1 MLSLSHCLAHAPIIH
16 NQQGWHPHHG
26 FRLFLLQYPVD
37 PPQMCAP
44 LQVIWYFYT
53 LMAGF
58 VLSLLPLIQEQS
70 LVVLSHLGEFLLW
83 WPFSFFCCSS
93 LSSLSLFQPS
103 PIFLA
108 SSCSKRSPGSSQ
120 DRSLLPAATWKS
132 YWSPWLGGG
141 KWGQRDKK
149 ARCKLADQTEGD
161 KCIRLQLVSLIC
173 FGIMLEDKKWTW
185 VLTADI
191 ILPMAE
197 LRYAQKKPANVDLK
211 KDCVRWHGPVFYI
224 ILSAKEVLSDFS
236 YSPHVSASR
245 CTCQVRA

>member
-1 MLSLSHCLAHAPIIH
+1 
-16 NQQGWHPHHG
+16 
-26 FRLFLLQYPVD
+26 
-37 PPQMCAP
+37 
-44 LQVIWYFYT
+44 
-53 LMAGF
+53 MARF
-58 VLSLLPLIQEQS
+58 VLSFLPLIQEQS
-70 LVVLSHLGEFLLW
+70 SVVLSHLGEFLLW
-83 WPFSFFCCSS
+83 WLSATPPS
-93 LSSLSLFQPS
+93 LPSLFQPS
-103 PIFLA
+103 PIFPA

-132 YWSPWLGGG
+132 YWSLWLGGG

-173 FGIMLEDKKWTW
+173 FDVMLAVKKWTW

-224 ILSAKEVLSDFS
+224 ILVAKEVLSDFS
-236 YSPHVSASR
+236 YSPHVSTSR